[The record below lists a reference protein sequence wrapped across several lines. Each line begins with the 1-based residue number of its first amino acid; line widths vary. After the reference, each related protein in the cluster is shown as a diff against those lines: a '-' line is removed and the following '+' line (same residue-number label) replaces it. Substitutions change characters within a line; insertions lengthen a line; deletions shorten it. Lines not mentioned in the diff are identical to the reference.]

1 MAVAD
6 MKVEEVEKVAIAIK
20 IAIVAI
26 ITAININIATEITTP
41 KSLSH
46 YHQAYRL
53 ISCKIPEKRDIDIL
67 TKKRKPKMDVDNESD
82 SVDAIRAIQP
92 DSEAEQEEVGS
103 GQVEDEEADGDKLKE
118 VETDDKLEEGV
129 EAAKEQASNFE
140 EDVEACLEEESD
152 DTDEEVEMFK
162 MIDMYSVEDEDKDK
176 VGEEEKET
184 ENKKLGPSIP
194 YRYVCVLDE

>member
-26 ITAININIATEITTP
+26 ITAINIATEITTP

>member
-20 IAIVAI
+20 IASVAI
-26 ITAININIATEITTP
+26 ITAINIATEITTP

-118 VETDDKLEEGV
+118 VEADDKLEEGV

>member
-6 MKVEEVEKVAIAIK
+6 MKGEEGEKGAIAIK

-26 ITAININIATEITTP
+26 ITAINIATEITTP

-46 YHQAYRL
+46 HHQAYRL

>member
-26 ITAININIATEITTP
+26 ITAINIATEITTP

-46 YHQAYRL
+46 HHQAYRL
-53 ISCKIPEKRDIDIL
+53 IWCKIPEKRDIDIL

-152 DTDEEVEMFK
+152 DTDEEVKMFK

>member
-26 ITAININIATEITTP
+26 ITAINIATEITTP

-118 VETDDKLEEGV
+118 VEADDKLEEGV